1 MATKEELKKRLVTGH
16 VLTEQDMKD
25 ILDVAGEKGP
35 KGDTGAAGPKGDT
48 GAAGPKGDT
57 GAAGPKGDPGV
68 AGPKG
73 DPGAKGAKGDTGA
86 AGPKGDPGADGF
98 GTEAQYN
105 ELVARIEAL
114 ETPAE

>member
-35 KGDTGAAGPKGDT
+35 KGDTGV
-48 GAAGPKGDT
+48 AGPKGDT

-73 DPGAKGAKGDTGA
+73 DPGA

-114 ETPAE
+114 ETPVE

>member
-48 GAAGPKGDT
+48 GAAGPKGD
-57 GAAGPKGDPGV
+57 PGV

-73 DPGAKGAKGDTGA
+73 DPGAKGAKGDPGA

>member
-48 GAAGPKGDT
+48 GAT
-57 GAAGPKGDPGV
+57 
-68 AGPKG
+68 GPKG
-73 DPGAKGAKGDTGA
+73 DPGAKGDTGA
-86 AGPKGDPGADGF
+86 TGPKGDPGADGF

>member
-57 GAAGPKGDPGV
+57 GAAGPKGDPG
-68 AGPKG
+68 
-73 DPGAKGAKGDTGA
+73 AKGAKGDPGA

>member
-1 MATKEELKKRLVTGH
+1 MVTKEELKLRLVTGH

-25 ILDVAGEKGP
+25 ILDVAGEPGP
-35 KGDTGAAGPKGDT
+35 KGDTGAT
-48 GAAGPKGDT
+48 
-57 GAAGPKGDPGV
+57 GPKGDPGV

-73 DPGAKGAKGDTGA
+73 DPGAKGAKGDPGAKGDTGA
-86 AGPKGDPGADGF
+86 TGPKGDPGADGF
-98 GTEAQYN
+98 GTEVQYN

>member
-1 MATKEELKKRLVTGH
+1 MVTKEELKTRLVTGH

-35 KGDTGAAGPKGDT
+35 KGDTGAT
-48 GAAGPKGDT
+48 
-57 GAAGPKGDPGV
+57 
-68 AGPKG
+68 GPKG
-73 DPGAKGAKGDTGA
+73 DPGAKGAKGDPGAKGDTGA
-86 AGPKGDPGADGF
+86 TGPKGDPGADGF

>member
-1 MATKEELKKRLVTGH
+1 MATKEELKTRLVTGH

-35 KGDTGAAGPKGDT
+35 KGDTGAT
-48 GAAGPKGDT
+48 
-57 GAAGPKGDPGV
+57 GPKGDPGV

-73 DPGAKGAKGDTGA
+73 DPGAKGAKGDPGAKGDTGA
-86 AGPKGDPGADGF
+86 TGPKGDPGADGF

>member
-1 MATKEELKKRLVTGH
+1 MATKEELKTRLVTGH

-35 KGDTGAAGPKGDT
+35 KGD
-48 GAAGPKGDT
+48 
-57 GAAGPKGDPGV
+57 
-68 AGPKG
+68 
-73 DPGAKGAKGDTGA
+73 PGAKGAKGDPGA

-98 GTEAQYN
+98 GTEVQYN
-105 ELVARIEAL
+105 ELVARIGAL

>member
-1 MATKEELKKRLVTGH
+1 MATKEELKTRLVTGH

-48 GAAGPKGDT
+48 GAAGPKGD
-57 GAAGPKGDPGV
+57 
-68 AGPKG
+68 
-73 DPGAKGAKGDTGA
+73 
-86 AGPKGDPGADGF
+86 PGADGF

>member
-1 MATKEELKKRLVTGH
+1 MVTKEELKKRLVTGH

-25 ILDVAGEKGP
+25 ILDVAGE
-35 KGDTGAAGPKGDT
+35 
-48 GAAGPKGDT
+48 
-57 GAAGPKGDPGV
+57 
-68 AGPKG
+68 
-73 DPGAKGAKGDTGA
+73 KGAKGDTGA

-114 ETPAE
+114 ETPAD

>member
-1 MATKEELKKRLVTGH
+1 MATKEELKTRLVTGH

-35 KGDTGAAGPKGDT
+35 KGDTGAAGPKGD
-48 GAAGPKGDT
+48 
-57 GAAGPKGDPGV
+57 PGV

-73 DPGAKGAKGDTGA
+73 DPGTNGAKGAKGDPGA

-98 GTEAQYN
+98 GTEVQYN

>member
-35 KGDTGAAGPKGDT
+35 KGDTGV
-48 GAAGPKGDT
+48 
-57 GAAGPKGDPGV
+57 AGPKGDPGV

>member
-1 MATKEELKKRLVTGH
+1 MVTKEELKTRLVTGH

-35 KGDTGAAGPKGDT
+35 KGDTGAAGPKGD
-48 GAAGPKGDT
+48 
-57 GAAGPKGDPGV
+57 PGV

-73 DPGAKGAKGDTGA
+73 DPGAKGAKGDPGAKGDTGA
-86 AGPKGDPGADGF
+86 TGPKGDPGADGF

>member
-35 KGDTGAAGPKGDT
+35 KGDNGAAGPKGDT
-48 GAAGPKGDT
+48 GV
-57 GAAGPKGDPGV
+57 AGPKGDPGV

>member
-1 MATKEELKKRLVTGH
+1 MATKEELKTRLVTGH

-25 ILDVAGEKGP
+25 ILDVAGEPGP
-35 KGDTGAAGPKGDT
+35 KGDTGATGAKGDP
-48 GAAGPKGDT
+48 GAKG
-57 GAAGPKGDPGV
+57 AKGDPGV

-73 DPGAKGAKGDTGA
+73 DPGAKGDTGA
-86 AGPKGDPGADGF
+86 TGPKGDPGADGF

>member
-35 KGDTGAAGPKGDT
+35 KGDTGV
-48 GAAGPKGDT
+48 AGPKGDT
-57 GAAGPKGDPGV
+57 GAAGPKGDP
-68 AGPKG
+68 
-73 DPGAKGAKGDTGA
+73 GA

>member
-1 MATKEELKKRLVTGH
+1 MVTKEELKLRLVTGH

-25 ILDVAGEKGP
+25 ILDVAGEPGP
-35 KGDTGAAGPKGDT
+35 KGDTGAT
-48 GAAGPKGDT
+48 GA
-57 GAAGPKGDPGV
+57 KGDPGV

-73 DPGAKGAKGDTGA
+73 DPGAKGAKGDPGAKGDTGA
-86 AGPKGDPGADGF
+86 TGPKGDPGADGF

>member
-25 ILDVAGEKGP
+25 ILDVAGEPGP
-35 KGDTGAAGPKGDT
+35 KGDTGATGPKGDP
-48 GAAGPKGDT
+48 GAKG
-57 GAAGPKGDPGV
+57 AKGDPGV

-73 DPGAKGAKGDTGA
+73 DPGAKGDTGA
-86 AGPKGDPGADGF
+86 TGPKGDPGADGF
-98 GTEAQYN
+98 GTEVQYN